1 MLPPVRWLFL
11 IWMTCSAL
19 AAPLPPELRWLDT
32 YNGIK
37 AATGPKD
44 PAGQNDYYVTG
55 EPSEV
60 YRVVVD
66 KFKSLGWQ
74 ARERP
79 GYPKMQGKVRSLG
92 YCDFSRNGQR
102 FGMQVC
108 VGKAGY
114 RMLSVFW
121 YNWQAAPDAP

>member
-1 MLPPVRWLFL
+1 MPVRWLL
-11 IWMTCSAL
+11 VVLLTCSAL
-19 AAPLPPELRWLDT
+19 AAPLPPELRWLT
-32 YNGIK
+32 TFPGINQV
-37 AATGPKD
+37 TGPKD
-44 PAGQNDYYVTG
+44 PAGQNDFRVSG

-66 KFKSLGWQ
+66 KFVSLGWQ

-92 YCDFSRNGQR
+92 YCDFSKSGQR

-121 YNWQAAPDAP
+121 YNWQQDSDGD

>member
-1 MLPPVRWLFL
+1 MRWLLFVL
-11 IWMTCSAL
+11 LTLPTL
-19 AAPLPPELRWLDT
+19 AAPLPPELSWFNS
-32 YNGIK
+32 YQGIK

-44 PAGQNDYYVTG
+44 PAGQNDFFVAG

-66 KFKSLGWQ
+66 KFVSLGWQ

-92 YCDFSRNGQR
+92 YCDFSKAGQR

-121 YNWQAAPDAP
+121 YNWQPASEE